1 MNANS
6 ERVSAKIYQFPL
18 KGLRPNRDI
27 QRARPDIPPAVADF
41 SDAAFG
47 GCWYHEEAI
56 RDSDKRQDRD

>member
-18 KGLRPNRDI
+18 KGLRPNRDL
-27 QRARPDIPPAVADF
+27 QRARPDIDAAAADF

-56 RDSDKRQDRD
+56 KDSRQDRD